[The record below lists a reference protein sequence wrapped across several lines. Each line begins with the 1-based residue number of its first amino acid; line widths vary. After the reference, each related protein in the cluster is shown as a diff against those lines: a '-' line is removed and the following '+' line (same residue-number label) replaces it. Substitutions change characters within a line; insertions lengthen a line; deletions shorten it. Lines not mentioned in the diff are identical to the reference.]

1 MFKKIDYYFNKLV
14 EYLGM
19 MLLLIMTVIV
29 SWVVFSR
36 FILNKTPA
44 WGEEGALLCMV
55 WFGFLCMALGV
66 RDNRHI
72 SIEFYDKYLTPTAQ
86 KILLIIKRLLILAFS
101 IFMIVEGTK
110 MSKVAAKNQLPGIK
124 IKSSYLYLP
133 VVLGGILICY
143 YILTS
148 YLRDNHREEES
159 DT

>member
-36 FILNKTPA
+36 FVLNKTPA

-86 KILLIIKRLLILAFS
+86 KNTINYQKAFNIS
-101 IFMIVEGTK
+101 FF
-110 MSKVAAKNQLPGIK
+110 
-124 IKSSYLYLP
+124 YFHD
-133 VVLGGILICY
+133 C
-143 YILTS
+143 
-148 YLRDNHREEES
+148 
-159 DT
+159 